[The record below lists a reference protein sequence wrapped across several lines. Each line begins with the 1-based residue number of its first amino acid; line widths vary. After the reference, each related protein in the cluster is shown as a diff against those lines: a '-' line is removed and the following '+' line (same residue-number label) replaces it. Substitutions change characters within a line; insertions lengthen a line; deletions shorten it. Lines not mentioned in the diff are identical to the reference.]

1 MNACVPVS
9 TSLYLSVSPAGEAT
23 EAPSPAVSVGPYFL
37 SPGSRNITATVGQ
50 TAYLPCR
57 VAELADQAV
66 SLRGGGGGR
75 GEDGRLQEMRGGKL
89 CYDR

>member
-1 MNACVPVS
+1 MYYVSSVEFNTCVKYMCARPCIAVFVS
-9 TSLYLSVSPAGEAT
+9 RAGEAT

-57 VAELADQAV
+57 VAELAEQAV
-66 SLRGGGGGR
+66 SLREVR
-75 GEDGRLQEMRGGKL
+75 EGEERRV
-89 CYDR
+89 R